1 MPTACPSV
9 PMISVV
15 ICTHNPRRDYLQ
27 ASLDGLRKQT
37 LPATDWEFLLV
48 DNGST
53 PALGGEI
60 DLSGLPA
67 ARIVREEELGLT
79 PARQRGL
86 AEARAEIVL
95 YVDDD
100 NVLDP
105 DYLAHVA
112 RMGREWP
119 MLGAWGSGELR
130 GVFETPPPAWME
142 PHLWYVTVHRV
153 EKDIWSNQPDM
164 NCFPPGAGLAVRK
177 AAAQPYFAAVKQDA
191 FRRSLD
197 RRGNNL
203 SSSGDMD
210 LLWTMTE
217 NGWGVGRF
225 TGLKLQHL
233 IAGRRLEEGYFQRL
247 IANQWCSNVLLKYLH
262 GVREVE
268 GKESLLRRISRQ
280 RYERSLDERSRW
292 LAQAERKGRLHA
304 AEIIAEVEKGNRGV
318 RQSI

>member
-1 MPTACPSV
+1 
-9 PMISVV
+9 MISVV

-27 ASLDGLRKQT
+27 ATLDSLRRQT
-37 LPATDWEFLLV
+37 LPAADWEFLLV
-48 DNGST
+48 DNGSA
-53 PALGGEI
+53 PAIAGDV
-60 DLSGLPA
+60 DLTGLPG
-67 ARIVREEELGLT
+67 ARIIREEELGLT

-86 AEARAEIVL
+86 AEAKTDIVL

-105 DYLAHVA
+105 DYLAHVT
-112 RMGREWP
+112 RIGREWP

-142 PHLWYVTVHRV
+142 PHLWYVTVHKVSEDR
-153 EKDIWSNQPDM
+153 WTNRPDM
-164 NCFPPGAGLAVRK
+164 SCFPPGAGLAVRK

-217 NGWGVGRF
+217 HHWGVGRF
-225 TGLKLQHL
+225 TCLKLNHL
-233 IAGRRLEEGYFQRL
+233 IAARRLEEAYFQRL
-247 IANQWCSNVLLKYLH
+247 ISNQWCSNVLLKYLH
-262 GVREVE
+262 GVREVA
-268 GKESLLRRISRQ
+268 GRESPPRRFSRW
-280 RYERSLDERSRW
+280 RYERSLGERDRW
-292 LAQAERKGRLHA
+292 LAQAERAGRLHA
-304 AEIIAEVEKGNRGV
+304 AAIIAEVERGNRSV
-318 RQSI
+318 RQEI